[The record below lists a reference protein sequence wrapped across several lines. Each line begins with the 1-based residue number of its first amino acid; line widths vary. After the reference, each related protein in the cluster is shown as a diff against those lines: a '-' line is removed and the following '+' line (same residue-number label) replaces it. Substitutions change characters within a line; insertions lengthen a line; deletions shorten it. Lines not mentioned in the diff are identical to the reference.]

1 MLTILFASPMR
12 MRRSSL
18 LPFCASSTFSL
29 TVIMEMRR
37 YIAPRL
43 ASTAA
48 ASSGLPEEPG
58 SRPLGGLRGVL
69 ENDALGLL
77 ASAALFL
84 FPADPLLLPP
94 PLLLLE
100 ELLAQLVE
108 APTAVR
114 REVGIAVEGLD
125 ERRLAE
131 QSNLVHDEGVLGRS
145 GHLRGQAQERLVR
158 GLRVADDPLEHEVV
172 VGRPADRVELGSGRG
187 SLEEAEDVVER
198 QEREGR
204 PGGGPDLGVL
214 VGHDREEGPHPV
226 VPLERQQAAG
236 REEAQIARRVR
247 RPDDRDEVLRLDC
260 GRRVGLDYHRGE
272 EPRASFASG
281 AGPARACRVRPG
293 PRSPGAP
300 WRGRRR

>member
-1 MLTILFASPMR
+1 MAQNASTSDWVTDSHVSTAMLTILFASPMR

-43 ASTAA
+43 ASTAVT
-48 ASSGLPEEPG
+48 SSGLPEEPG
-58 SRPLGGLRGVL
+58 SLRLGGLRGVL

-77 ASAALFL
+77 SSAALFL

-94 PLLLLE
+94 ALLLLE

-108 APTAVR
+108 APAAVR

-131 QSNLVHDEGVLGRS
+131 QSHLVHDEGVLGRS

-198 QEREGR
+198 EEREGL
-204 PGGGPDLGVL
+204 PG
-214 VGHDREEGPHPV
+214 
-226 VPLERQQAAG
+226 
-236 REEAQIARRVR
+236 R
-247 RPDDRDEVLRLDC
+247 RPRSR
-260 GRRVGLDYHRGE
+260 
-272 EPRASFASG
+272 
-281 AGPARACRVRPG
+281 G
-293 PRSPGAP
+293 PRRS
-300 WRGRRR
+300 